1 MKKLLALTLSGAMAL
16 GALTA
21 CGSSA
26 TPNASTAAGGSAA
39 ETTAA
44 GGSSTA
50 TTAAAGAAT
59 SGSGEELVLGTGGT
73 TGTYYAVG
81 GVMATVLNPLM
92 KSSHLTVTSTG
103 ASKAN
108 IQLIDDKDADL
119 AIVQN
124 DVMYYA
130 YTGTDLFAD
139 EGKYETFSAIAGL
152 YDETI
157 QIVTTDPSIASVA
170 DLKGKTVSVGDAGS
184 GVEFNAKQILEA
196 YDMTF
201 DDIKVVNASF
211 GDSADSLKDGK
222 IDAAFV
228 VAGAPTTAV
237 VDLATSKDISLVQL
251 DDDHIKKLQD
261 KYNFY
266 TATTIP
272 GGTYKGVD
280 GDTKT
285 VSVRATLIA
294 SNNVSED
301 VIYELTKAMYDNKDA
316 LAQGHAKFETLDAK
330 AAVQGI
336 SVPFHPGAKKY
347 YEEQG
352 ITVD

>member
-1 MKKLLALTLSGAMAL
+1 MKKRIVATALVCSMAL
-16 GALTA
+16 AGL
-21 CGSSA
+21 SSVY
-26 TPNASTAAGGSAA
+26 AA
-39 ETTAA
+39 ESLT
-44 GGSSTA
+44 
-50 TTAAAGAAT
+50 
-59 SGSGEELVLGTGGT
+59 LGTGGT
-73 TGTYYAVG
+73 TGTYYAGG

-92 KSSHLTVTSTG
+92 ENADLTVTSTG

-108 IQLIDDKDADL
+108 IQLIDVEEADL

-130 YTGTDLFAD
+130 YTGTDLFEE
-139 EGKYETFSAIAGL
+139 EGAYETFSSVAGL

-157 QIVTTDPSIASVA
+157 QIVTCSDSIASVA

-201 DDIKVVNASF
+201 DDINVVNASF

-222 IDAAFV
+222 IDAAFI

-237 VDLATSKDISLVQL
+237 VDLATTKAIHLVQL
-251 DDDHIKKLQD
+251 DEEHIKTLQD
-261 KYNFY
+261 KYDFY

-272 GGTYKGVD
+272 AGTYDGVEED
-280 GDTKT
+280 ATT

-301 VIYELTKAMYDNKDA
+301 AIYELLKAMFDNQEA
-316 LAQGHAKFETLDAK
+316 LIAGHAKFEFLNLEDAVK
-330 AAVQGI
+330 GI
-336 SVPFHPGAKKY
+336 SVPFHAGAKKY

-352 ITVD
+352 ITVE

>member
-1 MKKLLALTLSGAMAL
+1 MKKRIVATALVCSMAL
-16 GALTA
+16 VGL
-21 CGSSA
+21 SSVY
-26 TPNASTAAGGSAA
+26 AA
-39 ETTAA
+39 ESLT
-44 GGSSTA
+44 
-50 TTAAAGAAT
+50 
-59 SGSGEELVLGTGGT
+59 LGTGGT

-92 KSSHLTVTSTG
+92 ENADLTVTSTG

-108 IQLIDDKDADL
+108 IQLIDVEEADL

-130 YTGTDLFAD
+130 YTGTDLFEE
-139 EGKYETFSAIAGL
+139 EGAYETFSSVAGL

-157 QIVTTDPSIASVA
+157 QIVTCSDSIASVA

-201 DDIKVVNASF
+201 DDINVVNASF

-222 IDAAFV
+222 IDAAFI

-237 VDLATSKDISLVQL
+237 VDLATTKAIHLVQL
-251 DDDHIKKLQD
+251 DEEHIKTLQD
-261 KYNFY
+261 KYDFY

-272 GGTYKGVD
+272 AGTYDGVEED
-280 GDTKT
+280 ATT

-301 VIYELTKAMYDNKDA
+301 AIYELLKAMFDNQEA
-316 LAQGHAKFETLDAK
+316 LIAGHAKFEFLNLEDAVK
-330 AAVQGI
+330 GI
-336 SVPFHPGAKKY
+336 SVPFHAGAKKY

-352 ITVD
+352 ITVE

>member
-1 MKKLLALTLSGAMAL
+1 
-16 GALTA
+16 
-21 CGSSA
+21 
-26 TPNASTAAGGSAA
+26 
-39 ETTAA
+39 
-44 GGSSTA
+44 
-50 TTAAAGAAT
+50 
-59 SGSGEELVLGTGGT
+59 
-73 TGTYYAVG
+73 
-81 GVMATVLNPLM
+81 MATVLNPLM
-92 KSSHLTVTSTG
+92 ENADLTVTSTG

-108 IQLIDDKDADL
+108 IQLIDVEEADL

-130 YTGTDLFAD
+130 YTGTDLFEE
-139 EGKYETFSAIAGL
+139 EGAYETFSSVAGL

-157 QIVTTDPSIASVA
+157 QIVTCSDSIASVA

-201 DDIKVVNASF
+201 DDINVVNASF

-222 IDAAFV
+222 IDAAFI

-237 VDLATSKDISLVQL
+237 VDLATTKAIHLVQL
-251 DDDHIKKLQD
+251 DEEHIKTLQD
-261 KYNFY
+261 KYDFY

-272 GGTYKGVD
+272 AGTYDGVEED
-280 GDTKT
+280 ATT

-301 VIYELTKAMYDNKDA
+301 AIYELLKAMFDNQEA
-316 LAQGHAKFETLDAK
+316 LIAGHAKFEFLNLEDAVK
-330 AAVQGI
+330 GI
-336 SVPFHPGAKKY
+336 SVPFHAGAKKY

-352 ITVD
+352 ITVE

>member
-1 MKKLLALTLSGAMAL
+1 MKKRIVATALVCSMAL
-16 GALTA
+16 AGL
-21 CGSSA
+21 SSVY
-26 TPNASTAAGGSAA
+26 AA
-39 ETTAA
+39 ESLT
-44 GGSSTA
+44 
-50 TTAAAGAAT
+50 
-59 SGSGEELVLGTGGT
+59 LGTGGT

-92 KSSHLTVTSTG
+92 ENADLTVTSTG

-108 IQLIDDKDADL
+108 IQLIDVEEADL

-130 YTGTDLFAD
+130 YTGTDLFEE
-139 EGKYETFSAIAGL
+139 EGAYETFSSVAGL

-157 QIVTTDPSIASVA
+157 QIVTCSDSIASVA

-201 DDIKVVNASF
+201 DDINVVNASF

-222 IDAAFV
+222 IDAAFI

-237 VDLATSKDISLVQL
+237 VDRATTKAIHLVQL
-251 DDDHIKKLQD
+251 DEDHINTLQD
-261 KYNFY
+261 KYDFY

-272 GGTYKGVD
+272 AGTYDGVEED
-280 GDTKT
+280 ATT

-301 VIYELTKAMYDNKDA
+301 AIYELLKAMFDNQEA
-316 LAQGHAKFETLDAK
+316 LIAGHAKFEFLNLEDAVK
-330 AAVQGI
+330 GI
-336 SVPFHPGAKKY
+336 SVPFHAGAKKY

-352 ITVD
+352 ITVE

>member
-1 MKKLLALTLSGAMAL
+1 MKKRIVATALVCSMAL
-16 GALTA
+16 AGL
-21 CGSSA
+21 SSVY
-26 TPNASTAAGGSAA
+26 AA
-39 ETTAA
+39 ESLT
-44 GGSSTA
+44 
-50 TTAAAGAAT
+50 
-59 SGSGEELVLGTGGT
+59 LGTGGT

-92 KSSHLTVTSTG
+92 ENADLTVTSTG

-108 IQLIDDKDADL
+108 IQLIDVEEADL

-130 YTGTDLFAD
+130 YTGTDLFEE
-139 EGKYETFSAIAGL
+139 EGAYETFSSVAGL

-157 QIVTTDPSIASVA
+157 QIVTCSDSIASVA

-201 DDIKVVNASF
+201 DDINVVNASF

-222 IDAAFV
+222 IDAAFI

-237 VDLATSKDISLVQL
+237 VDLATTKAIHLVQL
-251 DDDHIKKLQD
+251 DEEHIKTLQD
-261 KYNFY
+261 KYDFY

-272 GGTYKGVD
+272 AGTYDGVEED
-280 GDTKT
+280 ATT

-301 VIYELTKAMYDNKDA
+301 AIYELLKAMFDNQEA
-316 LAQGHAKFETLDAK
+316 LIAGHAKFAFLNLEDAVK
-330 AAVQGI
+330 GI
-336 SVPFHPGAKKY
+336 SVPFHAGAKKY

-352 ITVD
+352 ITVQ

>member
-1 MKKLLALTLSGAMAL
+1 MKKRIVATALVCSMAL
-16 GALTA
+16 AGL
-21 CGSSA
+21 SSVY
-26 TPNASTAAGGSAA
+26 AA
-39 ETTAA
+39 ESLT
-44 GGSSTA
+44 
-50 TTAAAGAAT
+50 
-59 SGSGEELVLGTGGT
+59 LGTGGT
-73 TGTYYAVG
+73 TGTYDAVG

-92 KSSHLTVTSTG
+92 ENADLTVTSTG

-108 IQLIDDKDADL
+108 IQLIDVEEADL

-130 YTGTDLFAD
+130 YTGTDLFEE
-139 EGKYETFSAIAGL
+139 EGAYETFSSVAGL

-157 QIVTTDPSIASVA
+157 QIVTCSDSIASVA

-201 DDIKVVNASF
+201 DDINVVNASF

-222 IDAAFV
+222 IDAAFI

-237 VDLATSKDISLVQL
+237 VDLATTKAIHLVQL
-251 DDDHIKKLQD
+251 DEEHIKTLQD
-261 KYNFY
+261 KYDFY

-272 GGTYKGVD
+272 AGTYDGVEED
-280 GDTKT
+280 ATT

-301 VIYELTKAMYDNKDA
+301 AIYELLKAMFDNQEA
-316 LAQGHAKFETLDAK
+316 LIAGHAKFEFLNLEDAVK
-330 AAVQGI
+330 GI
-336 SVPFHPGAKKY
+336 SVPFHAGAKKY

-352 ITVD
+352 ITVE

>member
-1 MKKLLALTLSGAMAL
+1 MKKRIVATALVCSMAL
-16 GALTA
+16 AGL
-21 CGSSA
+21 SSVY
-26 TPNASTAAGGSAA
+26 AA
-39 ETTAA
+39 ESLT
-44 GGSSTA
+44 
-50 TTAAAGAAT
+50 
-59 SGSGEELVLGTGGT
+59 LGTGGT

-92 KSSHLTVTSTG
+92 ENADLTVTSTG

-108 IQLIDDKDADL
+108 IQLIDVEEADL

-130 YTGTDLFAD
+130 YTGTDLFEE
-139 EGKYETFSAIAGL
+139 EGAYETFSSVAGL

-157 QIVTTDPSIASVA
+157 QIVTCSDSIASVA

-201 DDIKVVNASF
+201 DDINVVNATF

-222 IDAAFV
+222 IDAAFI

-237 VDLATSKDISLVQL
+237 VDLATTKAIHLVQL
-251 DDDHIKKLQD
+251 DEEHIKTLQD
-261 KYNFY
+261 KYDFY

-272 GGTYKGVD
+272 AGTYDGVEED
-280 GDTKT
+280 ATT

-301 VIYELTKAMYDNKDA
+301 AIYELLKAMFDNQEA
-316 LAQGHAKFETLDAK
+316 LIAGHAKFEFLNLEDAVK
-330 AAVQGI
+330 GI
-336 SVPFHPGAKKY
+336 SVPFHAGAKKY

-352 ITVD
+352 ITVE

>member
-1 MKKLLALTLSGAMAL
+1 MKKRIVATALVCSMAL
-16 GALTA
+16 AGL
-21 CGSSA
+21 SSVY
-26 TPNASTAAGGSAA
+26 AA
-39 ETTAA
+39 ESLT
-44 GGSSTA
+44 
-50 TTAAAGAAT
+50 
-59 SGSGEELVLGTGGT
+59 LGTGGT

-92 KSSHLTVTSTG
+92 ENADLTVTSTG

-108 IQLIDDKDADL
+108 IQLIDVEEADL

-130 YTGTDLFAD
+130 YTGTDLFEE
-139 EGKYETFSAIAGL
+139 EGAYETFSSVAGL

-157 QIVTTDPSIASVA
+157 QIVTCSDSIASVA

-201 DDIKVVNASF
+201 DDINVVNASF

-222 IDAAFV
+222 IDAAFI

-237 VDLATSKDISLVQL
+237 VDLATTKAIHLVQL
-251 DDDHIKKLQD
+251 DEEHIKTLQY
-261 KYNFY
+261 KYDFY

-272 GGTYKGVD
+272 AGTYDGVEED
-280 GDTKT
+280 ATT

-301 VIYELTKAMYDNKDA
+301 AVYELLKAMFDNQEA
-316 LAQGHAKFETLDAK
+316 LIAGHAKFEFLNLEDAVK
-330 AAVQGI
+330 GI
-336 SVPFHPGAKKY
+336 SVPFHAGAKKY

-352 ITVD
+352 VTVE